1 MTTNCAFYFVK
12 AISLQLILLLSFSIL
27 ANPQDTN
34 ATQLNQTL
42 RSELL
47 KMQNDDQKYRDEVD
61 KIRATSLTADEKQK
75 QVAALMEKQET
86 LDKRNL
92 RRLVQ
97 IIDKYGW
104 PGRSLVGKEG
114 ALTAFLIIQHAE
126 LEDQKKYFPMLK
138 EAVRRGEANQ
148 DYAALLEDRILMRE
162 GKKQIYGSQ
171 LHFNEVTKKLELWPI
186 EDEENVDARRAS
198 VGLEPLA
205 EYVKR
210 FGLEYKPLKKK

>member
-12 AISLQLILLLSFSIL
+12 AISLQLILLLSFSNL
-27 ANPQDTN
+27 AYPQDTS
-34 ATQLNQTL
+34 ATQLNQSL
-42 RSELL
+42 RDELL
-47 KMQNDDQKYRDEVD
+47 KMQSDDQEYRGEVD
-61 KIRATSLTADEKQK
+61 KIRALSLTADEKQK
-75 QVAALMEKQET
+75 RVAALMEKQVR
-86 LDKRNL
+86 LDKRNI

-97 IIDKYGW
+97 IINKYGW

-114 ALTAFLIIQHAE
+114 SLTAFLIIQHAE
-126 LEDQKKYFPMLK
+126 LEDQTKYFPMLK

-186 EDEENVDARRAS
+186 EDEENVDARRTS

>member
-1 MTTNCAFYFVK
+1 MTTNCAFYFMK
-12 AISLQLILLLSFSIL
+12 AISLQLILFLSFSSL
-27 ANPQDTN
+27 AYPQDTSV
-34 ATQLNQTL
+34 TQVNQSL

-47 KMQNDDQKYRDEVD
+47 KMQNDDQKYRGEAH
-61 KIRATSLTADEKQK
+61 KIREMSLTADEKQK
-75 QVAALMEKQET
+75 RVSALMEKQER
-86 LDKRNL
+86 LDKRNIK
-92 RRLVQ
+92 RLVQ

-104 PGRSLVGKEG
+104 PGRSLVGRE
-114 ALTAFLIIQHAE
+114 ASLTAFLIIQHAD

-171 LHFNEVTKKLELWPI
+171 LHFNEVTKQLELWAI

-198 VGLEPLA
+198 IGLEPLA

>member
-1 MTTNCAFYFVK
+1 MP
-12 AISLQLILLLSFSIL
+12 ISLQLVLFFSLQLVLFLSISNL
-27 ANPQDTN
+27 AYPQDTS
-34 ATQLNQTL
+34 AAQVNQSL

-47 KMQNDDQKYRDEVD
+47 KMQNDDQKYRGEVV
-61 KIRATSLTADEKQK
+61 KIREMSLTADEKQK
-75 QVAALMEKQET
+75 RVSALMEKQER

-92 RRLVQ
+92 KRLAQ

-104 PGRSLVGKEG
+104 PGRTLVGREAG
-114 ALTAFLIIQHAE
+114 LTAFLIIQHAD

-171 LHFNEVTKKLELWPI
+171 LHFNQVTKQLELWPI
-186 EDEENVDARRAS
+186 EDEENVDARRDS

>member
-1 MTTNCAFYFVK
+1 MK
-12 AISLQLILLLSFSIL
+12 AISLQFVLFLSLSTL
-27 ANPQDTN
+27 AYPQDTS
-34 ATQLNQTL
+34 ATQVNQSL

-47 KMQNDDQKYRDEVD
+47 KMQKDDQKYRGEVS
-61 KIRATSLTADEKQK
+61 KIMEMSLTADEKQK
-75 QVAALMEKQET
+75 RVSALMEKQER
-86 LDKRNL
+86 LDNRN
-92 RRLVQ
+92 RKRLVQ
-97 IIDKYGW
+97 IIDKFGW
-104 PGRSLVGKEG
+104 PGRSLVGKE
-114 ALTAFLIIQHAE
+114 ASLTAFLIIQHAD

-138 EAVRRGEANQ
+138 EAVRRGEARP

-162 GKKQIYGSQ
+162 GKQQIYGSQ
-171 LHFNEVTKKLELWPI
+171 LNFNQVTNQQELWPI

>member
-1 MTTNCAFYFVK
+1 MTTNCAFYFMK
-12 AISLQLILLLSFSIL
+12 AISLQSIFFLLFSSL
-27 ANPQDTN
+27 AYAQDTS
-34 ATQLNQTL
+34 ATQVNQSL

-47 KMQNDDQKYRDEVD
+47 KMQNDDQKYRDEVA
-61 KIRATSLTADEKQK
+61 KIRETSLTADEKQK
-75 QVAALMEKQET
+75 RVAGLMEKQAR
-86 LDKRNL
+86 LDKRNIK
-92 RRLVQ
+92 RLVQ

-104 PGRSLVGKEG
+104 PGRSLVGRE
-114 ALTAFLIIQHAE
+114 ASLTAFLIIQHAE

-171 LHFNEVTKKLELWPI
+171 LHFNEVTKQLELWPI

-205 EYVKR
+205 EYMKR
-210 FGLEYKPLKKK
+210 FALEYKPLKKK

>member
-1 MTTNCAFYFVK
+1 MTTNCALYFVK

-75 QVAALMEKQET
+75 QVAARMEKQET

>member
-1 MTTNCAFYFVK
+1 
-12 AISLQLILLLSFSIL
+12 
-27 ANPQDTN
+27 
-34 ATQLNQTL
+34 
-42 RSELL
+42 
-47 KMQNDDQKYRDEVD
+47 MQNDDQKYRDEVD

-186 EDEENVDARRAS
+186 EDEENVDVRRTS

-205 EYVKR
+205 EYMKR

>member
-1 MTTNCAFYFVK
+1 MTTNCALYFVK

-75 QVAALMEKQET
+75 QVAALMEKQER

-186 EDEENVDARRAS
+186 EDEENVDVRRTS

-205 EYVKR
+205 EYMKR

>member
-12 AISLQLILLLSFSIL
+12 AISLQLILLLSFSNL
-27 ANPQDTN
+27 AYPQDPS
-34 ATQLNQTL
+34 ATQLNQSL

-47 KMQNDDQKYRDEVD
+47 KMQSDDQKYRGEID

-75 QVAALMEKQET
+75 RVAALMEKQER
-86 LDKRNL
+86 LDKRNIK
-92 RRLVQ
+92 RLVQ
-97 IIDKYGW
+97 IINKYGW

-114 ALTAFLIIQHAE
+114 SLTAFLIIQHAE

-171 LHFNEVTKKLELWPI
+171 LHFNEVTKKWELWPI
-186 EDEENVDARRAS
+186 EDEENVDARRTS

>member
-1 MTTNCAFYFVK
+1 MTTNCAFDFMK
-12 AISLQLILLLSFSIL
+12 ASSLQLILFLSFSNL
-27 ANPQDTN
+27 AYPQDMSV
-34 ATQLNQTL
+34 TQVNKSL

-47 KMQNDDQKYRDEVD
+47 KMQNDDQRYRDEAAR
-61 KIRATSLTADEKQK
+61 IRKMSLPADGKQK
-75 QVAALMEKQET
+75 RVSALMEKQER
-86 LDKRNL
+86 LDNRNL
-92 RRLVQ
+92 KRLVQ

-104 PGRSLVGKEG
+104 PGRSLVGRE
-114 ALTAFLIIQHAE
+114 ASLTAFLIIQHAD
-126 LEDQKKYFPMLK
+126 LEDQKKYLPVLK

-162 GKKQIYGSQ
+162 GKKQSYGSQ
-171 LHFNEVTKKLELWPI
+171 LHSNEVTKQLELWPI

-205 EYVKR
+205 EYLKR

>member
-1 MTTNCAFYFVK
+1 MTTNCAVYSVK
-12 AISLQLILLLSFSIL
+12 AVSLQLILLLSFNSL
-27 ANPQDTN
+27 AYPQDTS
-34 ATQLNQTL
+34 ATQLNQSL
-42 RSELL
+42 RDELL
-47 KMQNDDQKYRDEVD
+47 KMQDDDQKYRGEVH
-61 KIRATSLTADEKQK
+61 KIREMSLTADEKQK
-75 QVAALMEKQET
+75 RVAALMERQER
-86 LDKRNL
+86 LDKRNIK
-92 RRLVQ
+92 RLVQ

-104 PGRSLVGKEG
+104 PGRSLVGRE
-114 ALTAFLIIQHAE
+114 ASLTAFLIIQHAD

-171 LHFNEVTKKLELWPI
+171 LHVNEVTKQLELWPI
-186 EDEENVDARRAS
+186 EDEENVDARRTS

-210 FGLEYKPLKKK
+210 FRLEYKPLKKK

>member
-1 MTTNCAFYFVK
+1 MK
-12 AISLQLILLLSFSIL
+12 AISLQLILILSLSSL
-27 ANPQDTN
+27 ACPQDTS
-34 ATQLNQTL
+34 ATQVNQSL

-47 KMQNDDQKYRDEVD
+47 KMQNDDQKYRGEVG
-61 KIRATSLTADEKQK
+61 KIREMSLTADEKQK
-75 QVAALMEKQET
+75 RVSALMEKQER
-86 LDKRNL
+86 LDKRNIK
-92 RRLVQ
+92 RLVQ

-104 PGRSLVGKEG
+104 PGRSLVGKEAG
-114 ALTAFLIIQHAE
+114 LTAFLIIQHAD

-148 DYAALLEDRILMRE
+148 DYAALLEDRILMR
-162 GKKQIYGSQ
+162 GDKKQIYGSQ
-171 LHFNEVTKKLELWPI
+171 LHFNQVTKQLELWPI

>member
-12 AISLQLILLLSFSIL
+12 AISLQLILFLSISSL
-27 ANPQDTN
+27 AYAQYTS
-34 ATQLNQTL
+34 ATQLNQGL

-47 KMQNDDQKYRDEVD
+47 KMQNDDQKYREEVV
-61 KIRATSLTADEKQK
+61 KIRQMSLTADERQK
-75 QVAALMEKQET
+75 RISALMEKQER
-86 LDKRNL
+86 LDKRNIK
-92 RRLVQ
+92 RLVQ

-104 PGRSLVGKEG
+104 PGRSLVGSE
-114 ALTAFLIIQHAE
+114 ASLTAFLIIQHAD

-138 EAVRRGEANQ
+138 EAVRRGETNK

-171 LHFNEVTKKLELWPI
+171 LHSNQVTRQLELWPI

>member
-1 MTTNCAFYFVK
+1 MK
-12 AISLQLILLLSFSIL
+12 AISLQLILLLSFSNL
-27 ANPQDTN
+27 AYPQDTS
-34 ATQLNQTL
+34 ATQLNQSL
-42 RSELL
+42 RDELL
-47 KMQNDDQKYRDEVD
+47 KMQSDDQEYRGEVD
-61 KIRATSLTADEKQK
+61 KIRAMSLTADEKQK
-75 QVAALMEKQET
+75 RVAALMEKQER
-86 LDKRNL
+86 LDKRNI

-97 IIDKYGW
+97 IINKYGW

-114 ALTAFLIIQHAE
+114 SLTAFLIIQHAE

-186 EDEENVDARRAS
+186 EDEENVDARRTS

>member
-1 MTTNCAFYFVK
+1 MTTNCTYFVK
-12 AISLQLILLLSFSIL
+12 AVSLHLILLLSFSSL
-27 ANPQDTN
+27 AYPQDTS
-34 ATQLNQTL
+34 ATQVNQSL

-47 KMQNDDQKYRDEVD
+47 KMESDDQKYRDEVA
-61 KIRATSLTADEKQK
+61 KVRATSLTADEKQK
-75 QVAALMEKQET
+75 RVSALMEKQAR

-92 RRLVQ
+92 KRLVQ

-104 PGRSLVGKEG
+104 PGRSLVGK
-114 ALTAFLIIQHAE
+114 AASLTAFLIIQHAE

-171 LHFNEVTKKLELWPI
+171 LHFNEITKQLELWPI

>member
-1 MTTNCAFYFVK
+1 MTKNCAFYFVK
-12 AISLQLILLLSFSIL
+12 AVPLQLILLLSSSNL
-27 ANPQDTN
+27 AYPQDTS
-34 ATQLNQTL
+34 ATQLNKSL

-47 KMQNDDQKYRDEVD
+47 KMESDDQKYRDEVD
-61 KIRATSLTADEKQK
+61 KTKAMSLTADEKQER
-75 QVAALMEKQET
+75 VSALMEKQAR
-86 LDKRNL
+86 LDRRNL
-92 RRLVQ
+92 KRLVQ

-114 ALTAFLIIQHAE
+114 SLTAFLIIQHAE

-138 EAVRRGEANQ
+138 EAVTRGEANQ

-186 EDEENVDARRAS
+186 EDEENVDARRTS

>member
-12 AISLQLILLLSFSIL
+12 AISLQLILLLSFSNL
-27 ANPQDTN
+27 AYPQDPS
-34 ATQLNQTL
+34 ATQLNQSL

-47 KMQNDDQKYRDEVD
+47 KMQSDDQKYRGEID

-75 QVAALMEKQET
+75 RVAALMEKQER
-86 LDKRNL
+86 LDKRNIK
-92 RRLVQ
+92 RLVQ
-97 IIDKYGW
+97 IINKYGW

-114 ALTAFLIIQHAE
+114 SLTAFLVIQHAE

-171 LHFNEVTKKLELWPI
+171 LHFNEVTKKWELWPI
-186 EDEENVDARRAS
+186 EDEENVDARRTS